1 MSRENV
7 EVVRRTLEVFG
18 REGSAGSFAGLLT
31 DDLKVQPAF
40 EVTGGESFVGA
51 DGFMLFMG
59 QWTEAFD
66 AWAFEV
72 VEILDADDKVVAR
85 LRQTARGKASGTPV
99 ELPFGVVFRFR
110 DRLIARMDFYLTE
123 SEALEAVGLKE

>member
-1 MSRENV
+1 MSQENV

-59 QWTEAFD
+59 QCEAFD

-110 DRLIARMDFYLTE
+110 NRLIARMDFYLTE